1 MTAEIEYKKDCNKA
15 YGEQLPEL
23 IGRLLF
29 EERLRKNKTIRM
41 VSQYTGISERHID
54 EAEIARR
61 SMRWHV
67 IARLLKYYG
76 KRFEVRLV
84 KEH

>member
-1 MTAEIEYKKDCNKA
+1 MILE
-15 YGEQLPEL
+15 LPGTSFRSVFL
-23 IGRLLF
+23 FYNIGRLLF